1 MATIIGR
8 ALILG
13 GGSSP
18 TPPGP
23 TPISD
28 LTNTVWLFN
37 DSTPVN
43 PMGYNSYSI
52 TFSFINAIT
61 KGTVTATSIGFS
73 GSGNVFFG
81 YSYQSGNDD
90 YDFGYFTDSYVPFG
104 DVNNWGYSNGLSVT
118 KASLS
123 RVIKITGGT
132 DATDSDLI
140 DWIQENAV
148 QIPADL
154 SGTSWYFNSTLDS
167 STAKSYGGYYS
178 LQFSSNSNDFT
189 LIGTYYEEN

>member
-13 GGSSP
+13 SS

-28 LTNTVWLFN
+28 LTGTVWLFN

-43 PMGYNSYSI
+43 PSSGYVTYSI

-61 KGTVTATSIGFS
+61 KATVSATSVSTTPAGNVIFGYTYN
-73 GSGNVFFG
+73 SGN
-81 YSYQSGNDD
+81 YD
-90 YDFGYFTDSYVPFG
+90 YEFGYFTDTYAMGGSP
-104 DVNNWGYSNGLSVT
+104 NNWGYCNEGISVT
-118 KASLS
+118 KAPLS

-132 DATDSDLI
+132 DATNTDLI
-140 DWIQENAV
+140 DWIKTNAV
-148 QIPADL
+148 
-154 SGTSWYFNSTLDS
+154 
-167 STAKSYGGYYS
+167 
-178 LQFSSNSNDFT
+178 
-189 LIGTYYEEN
+189 